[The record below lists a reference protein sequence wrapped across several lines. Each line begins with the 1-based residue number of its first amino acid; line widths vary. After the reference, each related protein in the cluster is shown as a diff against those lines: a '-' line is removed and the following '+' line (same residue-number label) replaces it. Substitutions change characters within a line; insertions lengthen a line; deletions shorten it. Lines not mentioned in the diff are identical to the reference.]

1 MRDAIL
7 DEATGI
13 HAHGAHSYMC
23 VSMRT
28 TDGCIG
34 FFAMVSNKC

>member
-23 VSMRT
+23 LHVCV
-28 TDGCIG
+28 DE
-34 FFAMVSNKC
+34 NY